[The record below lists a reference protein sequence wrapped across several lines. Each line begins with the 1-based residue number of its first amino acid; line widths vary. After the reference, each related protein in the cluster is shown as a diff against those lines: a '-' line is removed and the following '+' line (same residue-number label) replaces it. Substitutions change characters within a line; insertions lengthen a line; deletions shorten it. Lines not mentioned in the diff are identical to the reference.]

1 MRRTKA
7 SQPLKSKIEVPW
19 DTTGIK
25 NADSSQT
32 IPLDQIHLPPTQP
45 RRYFDS
51 EALKQLT
58 ESIKQHGILQPLLVR
73 LIGGDK
79 HELVA
84 GERRYRAAKEI
95 GLKEVPVVIREL
107 DDNAA
112 FQLALIENLLR
123 EDLNPVDET
132 EGILQL
138 LALKLN
144 RSINEIP
151 PLLRRLQHER
161 KAASKSSNNVIGKQK
176 LPSEDTSNNVLVK
189 DKEGKL
195 DADNN
200 VILKDNEGELD
211 AENNVLVKDDE
222 GELGAANN
230 VIGKNETDGLEA
242 DDSTVK
248 DGNNNLENSSNNVIG
263 KDGSDNLSADNN
275 IIVKDKNNKQ
285 DGSNPVNPDLK
296 IVEEVF
302 DGLGLMTWESF
313 ANNRLPLLNLPEDIL
328 EALRKGSLEYT
339 KARAIATIQDTSER
353 IAFLEQAINQNWSL
367 SEIKQYISENKTP
380 NSTPKAES
388 HDYKERFTAATTKLR
403 KSPIWSDPKKRKQI
417 EKLLDQLETLTKEG

>member
-73 LIGGDK
+73 LIDGEK

-151 PLLRRLQHER
+151 PLLRRLQHDR
-161 KAASKSSNNVIGKQK
+161 KAASK
-176 LPSEDTSNNVLVK
+176 
-189 DKEGKL
+189 
-195 DADNN
+195 
-200 VILKDNEGELD
+200 
-211 AENNVLVKDDE
+211 
-222 GELGAANN
+222 
-230 VIGKNETDGLEA
+230 
-242 DDSTVK
+242 
-248 DGNNNLENSSNNVIG
+248 SSNNVIG

-275 IIVKDKNNKQ
+275 VIIKDQKNKQ
-285 DGSNPVNPDLK
+285 DGSNVVNPDMK

-302 DGLGLMTWESF
+302 EGLGLMTWESF

-328 EALRKGSLEYT
+328 EALRKGSIEYT
-339 KARAIATIQDTSER
+339 KARAIATIQDKDER
-353 IAFLEQAINQNWSL
+353 ITFLEEAINKNWSL

-380 NSTPKAES
+380 NSTPKTES
-388 HDYKERFTAATTKLR
+388 HDYKERFTAATNKLR
-403 KSPIWSDPKKRKQI
+403 KSPIWSDPKKLKKI
-417 EKLLDQLETLTKEG
+417 EKLLMQLEALTNEA

>member
-1 MRRTKA
+1 MRRTTKA

-19 DTTGIK
+19 DTTGVI
-25 NADSSQT
+25 NADSQVS
-32 IPLDQIHLPPTQP
+32 IPIDQIILPPNQP

-73 LIGGDK
+73 PLDGEK

-84 GERRYRAAKEI
+84 GERRYRAALSI

-123 EDLNPVDET
+123 EDLNPVEET

-138 LALKLN
+138 LALKLGRN
-144 RSINEIP
+144 VDEIP

-161 KAASKSSNNVIGKQK
+161 KEAALSSNNVIGKQELDSEQADNQVMINEESEK
-176 LPSEDTSNNVLVK
+176 LDDENNVIEK
-189 DKEGKL
+189 PEIDSS

-200 VILKDNEGELD
+200 VI
-211 AENNVLVKDDE
+211 VKDE
-222 GELGAANN
+222 
-230 VIGKNETDGLEA
+230 
-242 DDSTVK
+242 DDKLNT
-248 DGNNNLENSSNNVIG
+248 SNNVIG
-263 KDGSDNLSADNN
+263 KDENDKQSDSPL
-275 IIVKDKNNKQ
+275 
-285 DGSNPVNPDLK
+285 VNPDLK
-296 IVEEVF
+296 IVEYVF

-328 EALRKGSLEYT
+328 SALRFGSLEYT
-339 KARAIATIQDTSER
+339 KAKAIAQIQKLDER
-353 IAFLEQAINQNWSL
+353 VAFLEQAIAKNWSL
-367 SEIKQYISENKTP
+367 SEIRQRISENKSPTSTP
-380 NSTPKAES
+380 NTES
-388 HDYKERFTAATTKLR
+388 NDYKERFTAATTKLR
-403 KSPIWSDPKKRKQI
+403 KSRIWSDPKKRKQI
-417 EKLLDQLETLTKEG
+417 EKLLAQLETLTNVE